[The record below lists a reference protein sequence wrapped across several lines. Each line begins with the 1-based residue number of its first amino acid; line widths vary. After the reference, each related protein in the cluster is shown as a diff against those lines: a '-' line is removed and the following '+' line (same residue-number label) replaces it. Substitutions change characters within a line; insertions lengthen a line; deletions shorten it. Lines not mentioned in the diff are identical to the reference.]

1 MCFFFRPPVK
11 RASAFGAGALSG
23 APSLREWLL
32 RFGEIDVVEAR
43 PRGLPSLVAE
53 ILFGLAC
60 TGGMIAVRLAID
72 LVAPT
77 AGPFSLIYP
86 AVLIST
92 LFGRWRAGLATFVT
106 AFLFAWYF
114 VLPDPQSFRFA
125 VASDAPRTVVNAC
138 SALVILLFAEMFRGA
153 VRRAAGERDA
163 EIAFRD
169 LLLREIDHRMKN
181 NFMIVG
187 SLLELPRRRQAS
199 EEAREAL
206 ASAAA
211 RIHSFTAAHQ
221 ALYEDGGRLHDVAM
235 GEYLRT
241 LTRNIVD
248 ALFLPERIEL
258 RLAADDVTLPRDKA
272 VSIGLVLNEAVTNA
286 AKHAFGPDERGAIA
300 VEFRAEG
307 PDWRL
312 TIADDGRGGA
322 PAPGASNGLGSSLIV
337 AFAER
342 AGAQV
347 TTERLEPGTRVVLRG
362 RREPSA

>member
-1 MCFFFRPPVK
+1 MT
-11 RASAFGAGALSG
+11 RASAPGVRARFGGA
-23 APSLREWLL
+23 ALREWLL
-32 RFGEIDVVEAR
+32 RFGEIDVVEAWR
-43 PRGLPSLVAE
+43 RRLPPLLVE
-53 ILFGLAC
+53 LLFGLSC
-60 TGGMIAVRLAID
+60 TVGMIAVRLAID
-72 LVAPT
+72 VVAPT

-92 LFGRWRAGLATFVT
+92 LFGRWRAGLTTFVT

-114 VLPDPQSFRFA
+114 VLPDPHSFRFA
-125 VASDAPRTVVNAC
+125 VAGDAARTVVNAC
-138 SALVILLFAEMFRGA
+138 SALVILLFAEVFRGA
-153 VRRAAGERDA
+153 VRRAASQRDA
-163 EIAFRD
+163 EIALRD

-187 SLLELPRRRQAS
+187 SLLELQRRRQPS

-206 ASAAA
+206 AAAAA

-258 RLAADDVTLPRDKA
+258 RLDADDIMLPRDKA

-286 AKHAFGPDERGAIA
+286 AKHAFGPDERGAITVA
-300 VEFRAEG
+300 FHAEG
-307 PDWRL
+307 ADWRL
-312 TIADDGRGGA
+312 CVADDGRGGA
-322 PAPGASNGLGSSLIV
+322 PPPATSTGLGSSLIV

-347 TTERLEPGTRVVLRG
+347 VTERLDRGTRVVLSG
-362 RREPSA
+362 RREASS